1 MSAQFTVLASGS
13 AGNSSLLELDG
24 FGLMIDC
31 GLRPQVLSE
40 RLIAAGRSWK
50 SVSAVLITHTHRDHW
65 NPYTVEHLRRLN
77 ISLIAHPSH
86 HAIMARSPA
95 YAPLRRAKLTRDYV
109 DGESFDIT
117 PALGCVPVRVP
128 HDSNPTFAF
137 RFEARDGLFGS
148 AWSLGFAS
156 DVGHVTRTL
165 AATFASV
172 DVLAVE
178 FNHDEAMQRA
188 SGRPAMLINRVLG
201 KDGHLSNDQAADLTR
216 FIAKSGSLRYLVQ
229 LHLSRDCNRPDLAAS
244 VGRAAVAEFAPDADV
259 ITASQFTP
267 TTPLSLIPRP
277 VAKRRPVKLPAR
289 RRVSH
294 QPTLPGLGDET
305 NPIR

>member
-1 MSAQFTVLASGS
+1 MTAQFTVLASGS

-31 GLRPQVLSE
+31 GLRPQALAE
-40 RLIAAGRSWK
+40 HLAAAKRSWK

-77 ISLIAHPSH
+77 IPLIAHPSH
-86 HAIMARSPA
+86 HAIMARNPS
-95 YAPLRRAKLTRDYV
+95 YAPLRRANLTRDYAE
-109 DGESFDIT
+109 GEPFDLT
-117 PALGCVPVRVP
+117 PALGCLPIRVP

-137 RFEARDGLFGS
+137 RFDARDGLFGS

-165 AATFASV
+165 AATFAGV

-188 SGRPAMLINRVLG
+188 SGRPAILINRVLG
-201 KDGHLSNDQAADLTR
+201 KDGHLSNDQAADLAR
-216 FIAKSGSLRYLVQ
+216 FIARSGSLRYLVQ

-244 VGRAAVAEFAPDADV
+244 AGRAALAEHAPDAEV
-259 ITASQFTP
+259 VTASQFAP
-267 TTPLSLIPRP
+267 TAPLSLVPRP
-277 VAKRRPVKLPAR
+277 AARRRPVRLPAP

-294 QPTLPGLGDET
+294 QPTLPGLDDE
-305 NPIR
+305 PAPAR